1 MFVVWVLVAN
11 SGGPLCGL
19 FGWLLSLVLAS
30 SPAPGIEETLPRVK
44 SRAGSCSGGSV
55 GGMGEQAADS
65 DKSSRRLV
73 GGMGEQAADSDKS
86 SRRLLRRIG
95 LADWVGGLESKLP
108 TVTSRAGACFGG
120 LGLWI
125 GEKIA
130 DSDKSNSRLL
140 CCSRAYKLSKSIW

>member
-1 MFVVWVLVAN
+1 MFVVGILIAN

-19 FGWLLSLVLAS
+19 VGWLLSLVLAS
-30 SPAPGIEETLPRVK
+30 SPAPEIEETLPRVK

-95 LADWVGGLESKLP
+95 LADW
-108 TVTSRAGACFGG
+108 RANC
-120 LGLWI
+120 
-125 GEKIA
+125 
-130 DSDKSNSRLL
+130 RQ
-140 CCSRAYKLSKSIW
+140 

>member
-1 MFVVWVLVAN
+1 MFVVGILIAN

-19 FGWLLSLVLAS
+19 VGWLLSLVLAS
-30 SPAPGIEETLPRVK
+30 SPAPEIEETLPRVK

-95 LADWVGGLESKLP
+95 LADWVGGLGW
-108 TVTSRAGACFGG
+108 R
-120 LGLWI
+120 I
-125 GEKIA
+125 GEQTA
-130 DSDKSNSRLL
+130 DSDKSSRRLL
-140 CCSRAYKLSKSIW
+140 RRIGFVDRREDCRQ